1 MENNGNIAVGS
12 KQPQKLNLKNDLI
25 FKAFFGKKGNE
36 KFLIDFLNGLLKIE
50 IKEIEVKEEVNL
62 LQLARDEK
70 GGRLDIQ
77 AKLDNGSI
85 VNIEMQMR
93 DEKNIIERSTIYS
106 SKVISKELKKGQHY
120 EEIPKVIMINI
131 LNFNIFKYKEYVS
144 ESMLVLKN
152 HREYEISELIK
163 YYYIEL
169 PKYRETK
176 TDMSDKLNQWLA
188 LIDDTDWGKI
198 EMAEKNN
205 KTIKSALDEME
216 YLTGDEEIQR
226 LAELKEKWEMD
237 WNSSMNN
244 AKKEGEEEGERK
256 EKIRTAKNL
265 LKENVEVQII
275 LKVTGLTKKEIEE
288 LKEQLLT
295 EN

>member
-1 MENNGNIAVGS
+1 
-12 KQPQKLNLKNDLI
+12 
-25 FKAFFGKKGNE
+25 
-36 KFLIDFLNGLLKIE
+36 
-50 IKEIEVKEEVNL
+50 
-62 LQLARDEK
+62 
-70 GGRLDIQ
+70 
-77 AKLDNGSI
+77 
-85 VNIEMQMR
+85 
-93 DEKNIIERSTIYS
+93 
-106 SKVISKELKKGQHY
+106 
-120 EEIPKVIMINI
+120 
-131 LNFNIFKYKEYVS
+131 
-144 ESMLVLKN
+144 
-152 HREYEISELIK
+152 
-163 YYYIEL
+163 
-169 PKYRETK
+169 
-176 TDMSDKLNQWLA
+176 MSDKLNQWLA